1 MNVSLA
7 STSEY
12 TVKAAESISDLSP
25 NAADVLITSV
35 VTAMVTELGVCSPT
49 SAGLLTFHD
58 GERNIQHTIDGYFIS
73 PNSFKKG
80 SMEKHKITMTYGG
93 HIETYAAVSY
103 THLTLPTK
111 RIV

>member
-1 MNVSLA
+1 MKVSLA

-12 TVKAAESISDLSP
+12 TVKAAESISDLTP

-49 SAGLLTFHD
+49 SAGLLTYHD
-58 GERNIQHTIDGYFIS
+58 GEKNTQHTIDGYFVS

-80 SMEKHKITMTYGG
+80 SIDKQKVTKLLCLMEVMSKHM
-93 HIETYAAVSY
+93 
-103 THLTLPTK
+103 
-111 RIV
+111 

>member
-1 MNVSLA
+1 MKVSLA

-58 GERNIQHTIDGYFIS
+58 GKQNIQHTVDGYFVS

-80 SMEKHKITMTYGG
+80 SMQKHKIALKHM
-93 HIETYAAVSY
+93 HI
-103 THLTLPTK
+103 P
-111 RIV
+111 

>member
-58 GERNIQHTIDGYFIS
+58 GARNIQHTIDGYFIS
-73 PNSFKKG
+73 PNSFRN
-80 SMEKHKITMTYGG
+80 SFFVITK
-93 HIETYAAVSY
+93 
-103 THLTLPTK
+103 LTGYRSEFAFRYSFGNSVFVIP
-111 RIV
+111 I